1 MKVGFKKLGCFV
13 LALAMLFTSVCVFA
27 DETDRTVTVEL
38 TDVTQSDVTTL
49 KGEAKVK
56 VSLVGAEGAVEA
68 AQVELKF
75 GGDLKY
81 KTIEW
86 IVEDGFTIATE
97 ADGANREKRLTAGIA
112 NTNTNGMSFDNKT
125 DMFIVTFEGTAG
137 KSVDVEVV
145 NERSFAKTADN
156 QYFTSGTASI
166 SATATNDANEA
177 KTAVVKI
184 LMDKITDFAAES
196 DKIASVVTLKLTG
209 EKSGV
214 ELQVNLKNSHR
225 GSGTVANFIVSKEV
239 LKDDTY
245 TVELEAPGYV
255 PYKKTGVSFEGE
267 LEITNAEFIPGD
279 VNKDEK
285 VDAADK
291 TACEKLIADKEYSE
305 AADFN
310 RDGYVDSLDLA
321 VFGENGGSGDSAG
334 DSAGDSNENA
344 PAKMS
349 KPTVTGGEEKIT
361 VKWSKPTGTITGY
374 VIKYGENE
382 ISINEEIEI
391 NDSTKTEYVI
401 DNLDEDTEYFV
412 KIAAKNAFGTGAFSD
427 VASATTD
434 EGESGGSS
442 GGSGGGG
449 GGGGGGGASSGGSAG
464 GSTGTTGGTTV
475 TPVEPGKFGD
485 IAIYAWAEEA
495 IYRLKDKGII
505 SGVSE
510 TEFAPQNNI
519 KRGDFILILVR
530 MLGLDNEYS
539 DNFADVPE
547 TSYYYDAIGKAK
559 AAGIATGDGVNFMPE
574 NTITRQDLITLSYRA
589 FLNLGYIEEV
599 TDLAVLDEFGDKDS
613 IAEYAKSPMASMVS
627 AGIIKGAD
635 GNVNPNGN
643 ATRAEVAVMCDRLTG
658 LMK

>member
-1 MKVGFKKLGCFV
+1 MKFSFKKMGCFV

-56 VSLVGAEGAVEA
+56 VSLVGAKGAVEA

-75 GGDLKY
+75 SGDLKY

-86 IVEDGFTIATE
+86 LLETDDENSVAISTDAEQ
-97 ADGANREKRLTAGIA
+97 ANNQKRLMAGI
-112 NTNTNGMSFDNKT
+112 TSTSDMSFDNKT

-137 KSVDVEVV
+137 KSVNVEAV
-145 NERSFAKTADN
+145 NERSFIKTADN
-156 QYFTSGTASI
+156 QYFTSGAASI
-166 SATATNDANEA
+166 SATATKDANEA

-184 LMDKITDFAAES
+184 LMDKITDFAAEN
-196 DKIASVVTLKLTG
+196 DKIAGVVTLKLTG
-209 EKSGV
+209 EDSGV
-214 ELQVNLKNSHR
+214 EIVVNLKDSHR
-225 GSGTVANFIVSKEV
+225 GSGTVANFTVSKEV

-245 TVELEAPGYV
+245 TVELTAPGYV
-255 PYKKTGVSFEGE
+255 PYKKTGVSFESE

-279 VNKDEK
+279 VNKDKK
-285 VDAADK
+285 VDATDK
-291 TACEKLIADKEYSE
+291 AECEKLIADENYSE

-321 VFGENGGSGDSAG
+321 VFGESGGSNDSAG
-334 DSAGDSNENA
+334 DVNENA

-412 KIAAKNAFGTGAFSD
+412 KIAAKNAYGTGTFSD
-427 VASATTD
+427 AASATTD

-449 GGGGGGGASSGGSAG
+449 GGGGGASSGTSSGTT
-464 GSTGTTGGTTV
+464 TGTTGSTTV
-475 TPVEPGKFGD
+475 TTAEPGKFGD
-485 IAIYAWAEEA
+485 IANYAWAEEA

-539 DNFADVPE
+539 DNFADVPD

-613 IAEYAKSPMASMVS
+613 IAEYAQSPMASMVS

-635 GNVNPNGN
+635 GLVNPLGN